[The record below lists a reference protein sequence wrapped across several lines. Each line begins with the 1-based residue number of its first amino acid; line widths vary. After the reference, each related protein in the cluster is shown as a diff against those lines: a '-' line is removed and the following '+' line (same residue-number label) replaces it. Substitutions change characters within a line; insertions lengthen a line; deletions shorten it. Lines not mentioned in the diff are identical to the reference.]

1 MLNIQHTDTAIIGA
15 IGFTAPIAAATIS
28 LDPAL
33 DLELRIISMVI
44 GIFVGLASF
53 CKLIYD
59 IWADHRNRNK

>member
-1 MLNIQHTDTAIIGA
+1 MAPHIDTAATGVV
-15 IGFTAPIAAATIS
+15 GMTAPLAAATIS

-33 DLELRIISMVI
+33 DLELRIVSMVI

-59 IWADHRNRNK
+59 IWADHNNRNK